1 MKRYG
6 LMLVCLLVSVF
17 AFGQTAQNAVWL
29 IGDGMGIGTMGLLIQ
44 GVQKTNL
51 PAYPDKQSA
60 LEKFINASK
69 TGLFFTDTHDTLV
82 TDSAC
87 AATQMACGERSTP
100 GTIGMDA
107 QWKSVRTLLEE
118 AVEEG
123 KSVGVITDSYVVDAT
138 PAGFLAHVQNRGQ
151 KYEIARQFIDSQAQV
166 VLGGG
171 RKYFTERENKKLFKQ
186 ARKKGWQIVENA
198 QDMAKVKKGRILG
211 LFADESLPFYGEKDK
226 YPQVPTL
233 KEMTQKAIELLSQNE
248 KGFVLMVEAG
258 KIDWAAHN
266 NEAGPTLWEML
277 NLDETLAYVWD
288 FAKKDGKTLV
298 YLNSDHDTGTPV
310 FHYRSLDA
318 DKVKLKNEAGER
330 LYNGRM
336 DYVNFQ
342 YYQKMLKHKE
352 MLYFS
357 YGNFKALPAKEQT
370 AEKLQE
376 ICNKVL
382 GEEMD
387 LNLNGEIPDYAT
399 LMKKVNDAYGM
410 VWATTNHSGAVLLGV
425 AYGPGS
431 GLFEGVY
438 HNSDLKEKFEKA
450 LDL

>member
-1 MKRYG
+1 MKSYG
-6 LMLVCLLVSVF
+6 LTLLCLLTSIF
-17 AFGQTAQNAVWL
+17 CFGQTAQNAVWI
-29 IGDGMGIGTMGLLIQ
+29 IGDGMGIGTMGLLMQ
-44 GVQKTNL
+44 SVQKADL
-51 PAYPDKQSA
+51 PAYPDHQST

-69 TGLFFTDTHDTLV
+69 TGLFFTNTHDTLV

-87 AATQMACGERSTP
+87 AATQMACGTTSTP
-100 GTIGMDA
+100 GTIGMDS
-107 QWKSVRTLLEE
+107 QWQSVKTLLEE
-118 AVEEG
+118 ALEEG
-123 KSVGVITDSYVVDAT
+123 KSVGVVTDSYVVDAT
-138 PAGFLAHVQNRGQ
+138 PAAFLAHVQNRGQ
-151 KYEIARQFIDSQAQV
+151 KYEVARQFVAGKAQV
-166 VLGGG
+166 ILGGG
-171 RKYFTERENKKLFKQ
+171 RKYFTERDNKKLFKQ
-186 ARKKGWQIVENA
+186 ARKKGWQVVENA
-198 QDMAKVKKGRILG
+198 KDMANVKQGRILG
-211 LFADESLPFYGEKDK
+211 LFGDESMPFYGEKDK
-226 YPQVPTL
+226 YPQLPTL
-233 KEMTQKAIELLSQNE
+233 KQMTQKAIELLSQNE

-288 FAKKDGKTLV
+288 FAQKDGKTLV
-298 YLNSDHDTGTPV
+298 YLNADHDTGTPV

-318 DKVKLKNEAGER
+318 DKVKLKSAAGER
-330 LYNGRM
+330 LYDGRM

-357 YGNFKALPAKEQT
+357 YGNFKALPKEEQT
-370 AEKLQE
+370 AEKLQQ
-376 ICNKVL
+376 ICNEVL

-387 LNLNGEIPDYAT
+387 LNLNGEIPDYTT

-410 VWATTNHSGAVLLGV
+410 VWASTNHTGSLLLGA

-431 GLFEGVY
+431 ELFGGVY